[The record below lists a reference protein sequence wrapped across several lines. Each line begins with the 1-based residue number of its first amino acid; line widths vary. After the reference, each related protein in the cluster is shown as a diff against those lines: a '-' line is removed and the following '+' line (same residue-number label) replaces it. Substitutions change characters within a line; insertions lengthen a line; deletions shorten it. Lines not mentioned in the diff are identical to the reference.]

1 MEKLKV
7 ALVGTGG
14 ICNTHM
20 HYGYAKRDDVEVVAC
35 ADIDFKKAQKFAEKW
50 NIPKV
55 FDSVEALLAGS
66 DPDFV
71 DVCTWPAAHAPVS
84 IAAAN
89 AGKHVI
95 CEKPT
100 CHNMADALALREAV
114 KKNGVIFQLA
124 VPLRYGRDAMAARA
138 LVDKGE
144 LGDIFYGKTAYV
156 RQRGIPGGWF
166 SCTKYAGGGPIID
179 IGVHRI
185 DLAWYLMGCPKPVAV
200 SATASYKI
208 GDYRDEET
216 KKILAQG
223 SYEGVSSSNAWAGTL
238 VPDYKF
244 DVEDSACGFFRF
256 ENGASL
262 YFETSWTF
270 NGPENFTTQVAGDK
284 AGITL
289 EPFKLYR
296 ADYDKLKEE
305 DIPVDENASTDIF
318 YNEIDHFINCIRT
331 GTTPSSDIEQA
342 VQMEA
347 MLCGIYESAKLGR
360 EIELKY

>member
-14 ICNTHM
+14 ICGTHM
-20 HYGYAKRDDVEVVAC
+20 RLGYSKRDDVEVVAC
-35 ADIDFKKAQKFAEKW
+35 ADIDFAKAQRFAEKW

-66 DPDFV
+66 DPDIV
-71 DVCTWPAAHAPVS
+71 DVCTWPAAHAVVS

-100 CHNMADALALREAV
+100 CHNMEHALALRDAV
-114 KKNGVIFQLA
+114 KKNGIIFELA
-124 VPLRYGRDAMAARA
+124 VPQRYRREAMTIRD

-144 LGDIFYGKTAYV
+144 FGDVFYGKTSYN

-166 SCTKYAGGGPIID
+166 SCTKYSGGGPIID

-185 DLAWYLMGCPKPVAV
+185 DLAWYLMGCPKPISV
-200 SATASYKI
+200 SATASYRI
-208 GDYRDEET
+208 GDYRDEKT
-216 KKILAQG
+216 KEILSRG
-223 SYEGVSSSNAWAGTL
+223 TYDEVTDNNAWVGTL

-270 NGPENFTTQVAGDK
+270 NGPENFSTQIAGDK
-284 AGITL
+284 AGVTL
-289 EPFKLYR
+289 EPLKLYR
-296 ADYDKLKEE
+296 ASDNKLIEE
-305 DIPVDENASTDIF
+305 DLAINENYGEDHF
-318 YNEIDHFINCIRT
+318 YNEFDHFINCIRT
-331 GTTPSSDIEQA
+331 GATPSSNIEQA

-347 MLCGIYESAKLGR
+347 MLCGIYESARLGR
-360 EIELKY
+360 EIEIKL

>member
-7 ALVGTGG
+7 ALVGTGN
-14 ICNTHM
+14 ICHA
-20 HYGYAKRDDVEVVAC
+20 HVGAYLKRDDVEIISC
-35 ADIDFKKAQKFAEKW
+35 ADINLDKAKAFAEKY

-55 FDSVEALLAGS
+55 FNSVEELLAGS

-71 DVCTWPAAHAPVS
+71 DVCTWPAAHAVVS

-89 AGKHVI
+89 AGKHVL

-100 CHNMADALALREAV
+100 CHNMEDALKLREAV
-114 KKNGVIFQLA
+114 KKNGVLFQLA
-124 VPLRYGRDAMAARA
+124 VPLRYGNAAQHARK
-138 LVDKGE
+138 LVDDGV
-144 LGDIFYGKTAYV
+144 LGDVFYGKTAYV

-185 DLAWYLMGCPKPVAV
+185 DLAWFLMGCPKPVSV
-200 SATASYKI
+200 SATASYRI
-208 GDYRDEET
+208 GDYRDEEL
-216 KKILAQG
+216 KEQLANG
-223 SYEGVSSSNAWAGTL
+223 GATVSADNAWAGSF

-262 YFETSWTF
+262 YFETSWSF
-270 NGPENFTTQVAGDK
+270 NGPESFATQIAGDK
-284 AGITL
+284 AGFTL
-289 EPFKLYR
+289 EPFKLYT
-296 ADYDKLKEE
+296 ADGAELKEE
-305 DIPVDENASTDIF
+305 EITGIEETGIF

-347 MLCGIYESAKLGR
+347 MLCGIYESAKAGK